1 MRGLGLSSSFVHS
14 LRVLP
19 LVLLAMHCAAPAG
32 ARSPNLSRYPLRLH
46 VLASDETHKTPRMN
60 PADSVACDSI
70 EGMLDSVSP
79 NPGGPITLAGL
90 SGDPCSFHPEMITG
104 RLLNVQDA
112 DPVFSGSGRGD
123 LVSPPSGTQ
132 GVSFT
137 YDNCSRIRV
146 HPGFQSLPARWKKPG
161 RTLEILIPSDD
172 IPDSGRPLPPVRC
185 TFAVTPHDFVYLLLR
200 TGRLIEVSQDAY
212 QQRPALRIFLS
223 GTTETVQR
231 RPSYTMSA
239 HPTQ

>member
-1 MRGLGLSSSFVHS
+1 MALCPVRADARG
-14 LRVLP
+14 P
-19 LVLLAMHCAAPAG
+19 K
-32 ARSPNLSRYPLRLH
+32 LSRYPLRLH

-70 EGMLDSVSP
+70 EGMLDSISP

-104 RLLNVQDA
+104 RLLNVQDY

-123 LVSPPSGTQ
+123 LVSPPAGTQ
-132 GVSFT
+132 GISFS
-137 YDNCSRIRV
+137 YNNCSRIRV

-161 RTLEILIPSDD
+161 KSLEVLVPSDA

-212 QQRPALRIFLS
+212 LQRPALRIFLN
-223 GTTETVQR
+223 GTAETVQR
-231 RPSYTMSA
+231 RPDYTLPA
-239 HPTQ
+239 HPAR